1 MSFEQQI
8 KVHKMAEKFWLLVA
22 ILTSLVTIYWWATE
36 GIEAHKFAPVVPAI
50 AIVWYFVR
58 RGMRKRIERQQN
70 S

>member
-22 ILTSLVTIYWWATE
+22 ILTSLVTLYWWATE

-50 AIVWYFVR
+50 ALVWYFVR